1 MCESRRSQER
11 AIEEGLEER
20 GLSGSLDSAIL
31 FSEMVWGRLVLLGVD
46 LSTELSVRDDQET
59 KQLVCCLSVFHG
71 EGADLWIR

>member
-1 MCESRRSQER
+1 LCESRRSQER

-31 FSEMVWGRLVLLGVD
+31 FSEMVWGRLVLSGVD